1 MWYVTKLAFLILDN
15 GLFNN
20 ADGIV
25 IFKDMRLNY
34 PTHISQET
42 LNGWT
47 EFKKNKPETKM
58 ALEKNINQ

>member
-42 LNGWT
+42 LNG
-47 EFKKNKPETKM
+47 
-58 ALEKNINQ
+58 